1 MSTQT
6 VLYANTPFHLYEK
19 NALYVV
25 EKGEVNIFTVSKEG
39 DKKFLTTFVKG
50 ELFFSLESF
59 KNGSFFITA
68 DAGSIE
74 PTIKEVDKE
83 QTSRQGVIDALT
95 KFAKFTGNQEFI
107 AFENTELYEALKGYF
122 KDFEEGVNDYFAKM
136 RESDLASLNNKIK
149 NDRKLTKQAI
159 LRLGSVLNPALL
171 DDESFVNESDDILVA
186 TIDKVCQYL
195 EIETGTVS
203 KDRVDE
209 KDPVTSIAKLLHI
222 RVRQVSLKKGWHNQ
236 DNGVVLGFTKELVP
250 VALLP
255 KGSNRY
261 FVINLQDNTKEEV
274 DEERA
279 ASLLNKGYMFY
290 RPLASKKLGLM
301 DIVKYISVSNRKDIL
316 TVFIISMLV
325 GLIALTTPLVM
336 RKLFDE
342 IIPDA
347 NRIQTYEVFYVL
359 LIAGFSTALFQLVKG
374 LTTARLKSKMALD
387 LEAALWDRL
396 INLPA
401 KFFRKYSTGDLAL
414 RADGINHIQEILS
427 GTVIASLLSGIFSV
441 FSFLLLFKFSLKL
454 ALMGL
459 ALVAIAIVVNVSFM
473 LIQIRYQRKIINAS
487 ADITSYLLEVVSGIQ
502 KLKIANAVDRAYA
515 KWAQQYALQ
524 SKLVYKAGFVQNF
537 LKVFNGVF
545 RLFVSIVIY
554 ITIAFFLKEQK
565 DFSTG
570 EFIAFSNAFSQF
582 LVASLSMSS
591 SLLEIL
597 NVKPIYERIKP
608 ILEEIP
614 EVEASK
620 RDPGELDGNIE
631 LHNLSFSY
639 EQGGGKILDGIDFT
653 INSGEFVAI
662 VGPSGGGKST
672 LLRLLLGFEKPSKGN
687 IFYSD
692 QNLQDIDVRAVR
704 SQLGVVLQ
712 NGRVV
717 AGDIYTNIVGATNK
731 TVDEAWE
738 AARMA
743 GLDADIEQ
751 MPMGMHTIVPDGG
764 GTFSGGQ
771 QQRLLIARALI
782 NKPKIIFFD
791 EATSSLDNKTQAI
804 VSQSLESLDA
814 TRVVIAHR
822 LSTIVNA
829 DKILVLENGRITQ
842 SGTYEQLMNEE
853 GLFKE
858 LASRQ
863 VM

>member
-1 MSTQT
+1 MSTQI
-6 VLYANTPFHLYEK
+6 VLYASNPYHLYDK

-25 EKGEVNIFTVSKEG
+25 ERGEVNIFAVSKEG
-39 DKKFLTTFVKG
+39 GKKFLTTFQEG
-50 ELFFSLESF
+50 ELFFSLKSF
-59 KNGSFFITA
+59 KNDSFYITA

-74 PTIKEVDKE
+74 PIIKEVDKE
-83 QTSRQGVIDALT
+83 QTSNQSVARALT
-95 KFAKFTGNQEFI
+95 RFSKFTGIKEFTTL
-107 AFENTELYEALKGYF
+107 ENTEFYEALNGYF
-122 KDFEEGVNDYFAKM
+122 KDFEKELNDYFAKM
-136 RESDLASLNNKIK
+136 RETDLASLNNKIQ
-149 NDRKLTKQAI
+149 NDSKLTKQAI
-159 LRLGSVLNPALL
+159 LRLGSVLNPAF
-171 DDESFVNESDDILVA
+171 DDESFVNETDDILVA
-186 TIDKVCQYL
+186 TIGNICRYL
-195 EIETGTVS
+195 EIETGAVN
-203 KDRVDE
+203 KVAIDE
-209 KDPVTSIAKLLHI
+209 KDPVTSIAKLLHV
-222 RVRQVSLKKGWHNQ
+222 RVRQVSLKKGWHKQ

-255 KGSNRY
+255 KGTKGY
-261 FVINLQDNTKEEV
+261 FVLNLQDNTKEEA
-274 DEERA
+274 DDERA
-279 ASLLNKGYMFY
+279 ASLLNEGYMFY
-290 RPLASKKLGLM
+290 RPLAAKKLGLM
-301 DIVKYISVSNRKDIL
+301 DIVKYVSVSNRKDIFA
-316 TVFIISMLV
+316 VFIISMLV
-325 GLIALTTPLVM
+325 GLIALITPLVM

-374 LTTARLKSKMALD
+374 LTSARLKSKMALD
-387 LEAALWDRL
+387 LEAAVWDRL

-414 RADGINHIQEILS
+414 RADGINHIQDILS
-427 GTVIASLLSGIFSV
+427 GTVIASLLSGVFSV

-454 ALMGL
+454 ALIGL
-459 ALVAIAIVVNVSFM
+459 ALVAFAIVVNVSFM
-473 LIQIRYQRKIINAS
+473 LIQLRYQRKIIKAS
-487 ADITSYLLEVVSGIQ
+487 ADITSYLLEVVSGMQ

-524 SKLVYKAGFVQNF
+524 SKLVYKAGFWQNF

-545 RLFVSIVIY
+545 RLFVSITIY

-591 SLLEIL
+591 SLLSIL

-631 LHNLSFSY
+631 LHNLSFNY
-639 EQGGGKILDGIDFT
+639 EQGGSKILDGIDFS

-692 QNLQDIDVRAVR
+692 QNLQDIDVRAIR

-712 NGRVV
+712 NGRVI

-751 MPMGMHTIVPDGG
+751 MPMGMHTIVSDGG

-804 VSQSLESLDA
+804 VSKSLEALDA

-822 LSTIVNA
+822 LSTIVHA
-829 DKILVLENGRITQ
+829 DKILVLEKGKIIQ

-858 LASRQ
+858 LAKRQ
-863 VM
+863 LM